1 MEASMHGNF
10 DKSGESNN
18 RIGRGW
24 GIGFFAMPVLLVIAL
39 IGLAVAR
46 PDVSIWISEAAQA
59 EFVGTGL
66 VRDVAPTQLAQ
77 PGPVTRTVKAY

>member
-1 MEASMHGNF
+1 MEASMHGTF

-24 GIGFFAMPVLLVIAL
+24 GIGFFAIPVLLVIAL
-39 IGLAVAR
+39 IGLAVTH
-46 PDVSIWISEAAQA
+46 PSVSSWISEAAQA
-59 EFVGTGL
+59 EFASTDL
-66 VRDVAPTQLAQ
+66 LRDVAPSQLAQ

>member
-1 MEASMHGNF
+1 MEASMHGTF

-18 RIGRGW
+18 RISRGW
-24 GIGFFAMPVLLVIAL
+24 GIGFFALPVLLVIAL
-39 IGLAVAR
+39 IGLAVIR
-46 PDVSIWISEAAQA
+46 PAVSIWISEAAQA
-59 EFVGTGL
+59 EFVGTDL